1 MNGNIALDRPSASSS
16 SHGQPARAQVA
27 QTRRFSFTPQT
38 HDLRHDSSTVS
49 ARQCLVY
56 INTLHSSTCLF
67 IDEGFDGNPRSLIK
81 YLFIFSCLLIG
92 FQAHLISSWWFI
104 FMVFTWFWYGSVER
118 MLYQPTHHINTPTT
132 QTFLCKCKRLESNKK
147 ND

>member
-16 SHGQPARAQVA
+16 SHGQTARAHVA
-27 QTRRFSFTPQT
+27 QTRRFSSTPQT

-92 FQAHLISSWWFI
+92 FQTHLIFSWRFI
-104 FMVFTWFWYGSVER
+104 FMFFYMILVRFDCMYVILAYPSHQYTN
-118 MLYQPTHHINTPTT
+118 NTNILM
-132 QTFLCKCKRLESNKK
+132 QM
-147 ND
+147 